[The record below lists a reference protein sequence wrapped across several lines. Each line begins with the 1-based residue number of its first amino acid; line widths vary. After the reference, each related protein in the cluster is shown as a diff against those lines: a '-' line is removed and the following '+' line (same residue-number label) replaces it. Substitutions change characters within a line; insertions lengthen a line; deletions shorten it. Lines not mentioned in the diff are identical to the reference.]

1 MRKRN
6 RKYKG
11 SDNVAKISPYE
22 SEELTDSI
30 FLILLAMK
38 NPIHGYG
45 LMQKIEELTT
55 GTFSIGPA
63 TMYTTIK
70 KMKAANWISETENS
84 DLKIVYQITPK
95 GEQVLMKDYKRRK
108 DIVMLAEKEMGDKN
122 E

>member
-1 MRKRN
+1 M
-6 RKYKG
+6 
-11 SDNVAKISPYE
+11 AKISPYE

-45 LMQKIEELTT
+45 LMQKIEELTA
-55 GTFSIGPA
+55 GNISIGPA

-70 KMKAANWISETENS
+70 KMKAVNWISETENS
-84 DLKIVYQITPK
+84 DSKIVYRMTEK
-95 GEQVLMKDYKRRK
+95 GLQVLMKDYKRRK
-108 DIVMLAEKEMGDKN
+108 SIVDLAEKEVEEFN

>member
-1 MRKRN
+1 M
-6 RKYKG
+6 
-11 SDNVAKISPYE
+11 SDNLAKISPYE

-45 LMQKIEELTT
+45 LMQKIEELTA

-70 KMKAANWISETENS
+70 KMKAVNWISETENS
-84 DLKIVYQITPK
+84 ESKIVYRMTQK
-95 GEQVLMKDYKRRK
+95 GYEVLMKDYKRRK
-108 DIVMLAEKEMGDKN
+108 DIVILAEKEMGDYD

>member
-1 MRKRN
+1 M
-6 RKYKG
+6 
-11 SDNVAKISPYE
+11 AKISPYE

-45 LMQKIEELTT
+45 LMQKIEELTA
-55 GTFSIGPA
+55 GTTLIGPA

-70 KMKAANWISETENS
+70 KMKAVNWISETENFDS
-84 DLKIVYQITPK
+84 KIVYKITQK
-95 GEQVLMKDYKRRK
+95 GLEVLMKDYDRRRK
-108 DIVMLAEKEMGDKN
+108 IVELAQKEMGGCY

>member
-1 MRKRN
+1 M
-6 RKYKG
+6 
-11 SDNVAKISPYE
+11 AKISPYE

-45 LMQKIEELTT
+45 LMQKIEELTA
-55 GTFSIGPA
+55 GNISIGPA

-70 KMKAANWISETENS
+70 KMKAVNWISETENS
-84 DLKIVYQITPK
+84 DSKIVYRMTEK
-95 GEQVLMKDYKRRK
+95 GLQVLMKDYKRRK
-108 DIVMLAEKEMGDKN
+108 SIVDLAEKEVGDFN